1 MTREDIATITSEG
14 ESETLEFKLTTG
26 TRREA
31 ARTVCAMLN
40 NSGGQVIF
48 GVSPEGSV
56 LGQDVTDRTVE
67 RVTEEIQRIEPQ
79 APVSIKRVA
88 VGGGKQVVVV
98 QVGAGPRLPYSY
110 RRVPYRRVG
119 NSTLEMSTDEYN
131 RMLFE
136 RLHQDQ
142 RWENQ
147 TASDWSV
154 EDLSATE
161 IRRTVSEAVRR
172 GRLPDM
178 GTSEPVELLRGLKLL
193 TRGGISRA
201 AVVLFGSPDRLAV
214 EFPQCLLRVA
224 RFRGVDKS
232 EFLDNR
238 RFNGNA
244 LELLAAAERFL
255 IETLPVAGRIE
266 PGRMDR
272 IDVPQ
277 YPPLATREA
286 LANAL
291 CHRDYS
297 NPSASISL
305 AVYDD
310 RLEVTSPGPLHFGL
324 TPEALLGPHDS
335 LPWNPLIA
343 NAFYLKGI
351 IETWG
356 GGTIKMTEE
365 ATAAGLPRPEIE
377 DSGICVTVRFRSRQA
392 VAEQRPGTELND
404 FQQQV
409 LAALPPGKDGQA
421 FRDLRDRF
429 PEFSDRQLRRA
440 LNALKERGLIASTG
454 RGLQGK
460 WIRVSEPDSRV

>member
-1 MTREDIATITSEG
+1 M
-14 ESETLEFKLTTG
+14 
-26 TRREA
+26 
-31 ARTVCAMLN
+31 
-40 NSGGQVIF
+40 
-48 GVSPEGSV
+48 
-56 LGQDVTDRTVE
+56 
-67 RVTEEIQRIEPQ
+67 
-79 APVSIKRVA
+79 SIKRVA
-88 VGGGKQVVVV
+88 VAGGKQVLVV
-98 QVGAGPRLPYSY
+98 QVGSGPRKPYSY

-119 NSTLEMSTDEYN
+119 NSTLEMSVDEYN

-136 RLHQDQ
+136 RLHKDQ

-154 EDLSATE
+154 EDLSETE
-161 IRRTVSEAVRR
+161 IRRTVSEAIRR
-172 GRLPDM
+172 GRPLDVGGFKPID
-178 GTSEPVELLRGLKLL
+178 LLRGLRLL

-201 AVVLFGSPDRLAV
+201 AAVLFGRSDRLAV

-238 RFNGNA
+238 RFSGDA
-244 LELLAAAERFL
+244 LELLAIAERFL

-272 IDVPQ
+272 IDVLQ

-324 TPEALLGPHDS
+324 TPEALFGSHDS
-335 LPWNPLIA
+335 LPWNPMIA
-343 NAFYLKGI
+343 NAFYLKGRLSRH
-351 IETWG
+351 G
-356 GGTIKMTEE
+356 EE
-365 ATAAGLPRPEIE
+365 VRSRWQRKRLPPACRDARLKIRESASRC
-377 DSGICVTVRFRSRQA
+377 DSGLCRLSLSK
-392 VAEQRPGTELND
+392 G
-404 FQQQV
+404 
-409 LAALPPGKDGQA
+409 
-421 FRDLRDRF
+421 
-429 PEFSDRQLRRA
+429 PEPS
-440 LNALKERGLIASTG
+440 
-454 RGLQGK
+454 
-460 WIRVSEPDSRV
+460 

>member
-1 MTREDIATITSEG
+1 MTRAEIATITSEG
-14 ESETLEFKLTTG
+14 ESESLEFKLTTG
-26 TRREA
+26 TRRQA

-40 NSGGQVIF
+40 QSGGQVIF
-48 GVSPEGSV
+48 GVSEKGVV
-56 LGQDVTDRTVE
+56 LGQDVTDKTVE
-67 RVTEEIQRIEPQ
+67 QVSEEIQRIEPQ
-79 APVSIKRVA
+79 APVSIKRVSIA
-88 VGGGKQVVVV
+88 GGKQVVMV
-98 QVGAGPRLPYSY
+98 QVGSGPHRPYSY
-110 RRVPYRRVG
+110 RRVPYLRVG
-119 NSTLEMSTDEYN
+119 NSTLEMSVDGYS

-136 RLHQDQ
+136 RLHKDQ

-147 TASDWSV
+147 VAPDWQV
-154 EDLSATE
+154 EDLSETE

-178 GTSEPVELLRGLKLL
+178 GTTEPMELLRGLKLL

-201 AVVLFGSPDRLAV
+201 AVVLFGRPDRLAV

-224 RFRGVDKS
+224 RFRGIDKS

-244 LELLAAAERFL
+244 FELLAMAERFL

-277 YPPLATREA
+277 YPPIATREA

-324 TPEALLGPHDS
+324 TPDALFGPHDS
-335 LPWNPLIA
+335 LPWNPMIA
-343 NAFYLKGI
+343 NAFYWKGI

-356 GGTIKMTEE
+356 GGTIKMARE

-377 DSGICVTVRFRSRQA
+377 DSGICVTVRFRSKRA
-392 VAEQRPGTELND
+392 FSVEQRGPDLND
-404 FQQQV
+404 FQQAV
-409 LAALPPGKDGQA
+409 LAALPPGEGGQA
-421 FRDLRDRF
+421 FRDLRGRF

-440 LNALKERGLIASTG
+440 LDGLKDRGLIATTG

-460 WIRVSEPDSRV
+460 WIRVSEPDSNG

>member
-1 MTREDIATITSEG
+1 
-14 ESETLEFKLTTG
+14 
-26 TRREA
+26 
-31 ARTVCAMLN
+31 
-40 NSGGQVIF
+40 
-48 GVSPEGSV
+48 
-56 LGQDVTDRTVE
+56 
-67 RVTEEIQRIEPQ
+67 
-79 APVSIKRVA
+79 
-88 VGGGKQVVVV
+88 
-98 QVGAGPRLPYSY
+98 
-110 RRVPYRRVG
+110 
-119 NSTLEMSTDEYN
+119 
-131 RMLFE
+131 MLFE
-136 RLHQDQ
+136 RLHKDQ

-147 TASDWSV
+147 VASDWSV
-154 EDLSATE
+154 EDLSETA
-161 IRRTVSEAVRR
+161 IRRTVLEAIRR
-172 GRLPDM
+172 GRLLDM
-178 GTSEPVELLRGLKLL
+178 GGSEPIDLPRGLRLL

-201 AVVLFGSPDRLAV
+201 AAVLFGRSDRLAV

-238 RFNGNA
+238 RFSGNA
-244 LELLAAAERFL
+244 LELLAIAERFL

-272 IDVPQ
+272 IDLPQ

-297 NPSASISL
+297 NPSASIGL
-305 AVYDD
+305 AVHDD
-310 RLEVTSPGPLHFGL
+310 RREVTSPGPLHFGL
-324 TPEALLGPHDS
+324 TPEALFGPHDS
-335 LPWNPLIA
+335 LPWNSMIA

-356 GGTIKMTEE
+356 GGTIKMAEE
-365 ATAAGLPRPEIE
+365 ASAAGLPRPEIE

-392 VAEQRPGTELND
+392 IAEQRRRPELND

-409 LAALPPGKDGQA
+409 LAALPPGKDGRA

-429 PEFSDRQLRRA
+429 PDSSERQLRRA
-440 LNALKERGLIASTG
+440 LDILRDRGQIASTG
-454 RGLQGK
+454 RGRQGK

>member
-1 MTREDIATITSEG
+1 
-14 ESETLEFKLTTG
+14 
-26 TRREA
+26 
-31 ARTVCAMLN
+31 MLN
-40 NSGGQVIF
+40 QSGGRVIF
-48 GVSPEGSV
+48 GVSPQGV
-56 LGQDVTDRTVE
+56 VKGQDVTDRTVE
-67 RVTEEIQRIEPQ
+67 QVSEEIQRIEPQ
-79 APVSIKRVA
+79 APVSIKRIA
-88 VGGGKQVVVV
+88 IAGGKQVVMV
-98 QVGAGPRLPYSY
+98 QVGSGPHRPYSY

-119 NSTLEMSTDEYN
+119 NSTLEMSVDEYN

-136 RLHQDQ
+136 RLHKDQ

-147 TASDWSV
+147 VASDWQV
-154 EDLSATE
+154 EDLSETE

-178 GTSEPVELLRGLKLL
+178 GTSEPMELLRGLKLL

-201 AVVLFGSPDRLAV
+201 AAVLFGRPDRLAV

-224 RFRGVDKS
+224 RFRGIDKS
-232 EFLDNR
+232 EFIDNR

-244 LELLAAAERFL
+244 FELLAMAQRFL

-277 YPPLATREA
+277 YPPIATREA

-324 TPEALLGPHDS
+324 TPEALFGPHES
-335 LPWNPLIA
+335 LPWNPMIA
-343 NAFYLKGI
+343 NAFYWKGI

-356 GGTIKMTEE
+356 SGTIKMAGE

-377 DSGICVTVRFRSRQA
+377 DSGICVTVRFRSKR
-392 VAEQRPGTELND
+392 VVRVEQRGTALND
-404 FQQQV
+404 FQQEV
-409 LAALPPGKDGQA
+409 LAALPPGEGGQA
-421 FRDLRDRF
+421 FRDLRGRF

-440 LNALKERGLIASTG
+440 LTALKERGLIASTG

-460 WIRVSEPDSRV
+460 WIRVSEPDSKG